1 MPHEEPEL
9 KWSLTQ
15 AFEDF
20 ANFDIDDEKLAGRI
34 SQENTSFFRAFR
46 DTDRLKVVKYAKL
59 MQFDNHTVLFAD
71 LFGKCS
77 ASSDEDDR
85 EDEDEPALSIYDYV
99 YVVDGSIKA
108 TSPKRQLLGYIG
120 ANEDLGK
127 LRLNIEMKYGTK
139 EGVEALAGAS
149 GCTAIVLPH
158 SQYKRFAVNAQQV
171 ENTNHLGIAELSRRM
186 QLLRKNPITSAWDN
200 RKLSKVSNALKQV
213 DLEPFQTYQEEGSCC
228 KEMFVVCHGEM
239 HLKKRGGVQHLVPR
253 NTSETFQYPT
263 ARKFT
268 NIDYIGNFRAVASWK
283 HC

>member
-108 TSPKRQLLGYIG
+108 RRTSPKRQLLGSIG

-127 LRLNIEMKYGTK
+127 LRLNIEMKYG
-139 EGVEALAGAS
+139 
-149 GCTAIVLPH
+149 
-158 SQYKRFAVNAQQV
+158 
-171 ENTNHLGIAELSRRM
+171 
-186 QLLRKNPITSAWDN
+186 
-200 RKLSKVSNALKQV
+200 
-213 DLEPFQTYQEEGSCC
+213 
-228 KEMFVVCHGEM
+228 
-239 HLKKRGGVQHLVPR
+239 KKRASKRLLGRLVALRYCHP
-253 NTSETFQYPT
+253 
-263 ARKFT
+263 
-268 NIDYIGNFRAVASWK
+268 
-283 HC
+283 

>member
-1 MPHEEPEL
+1 M
-9 KWSLTQ
+9 
-15 AFEDF
+15 
-20 ANFDIDDEKLAGRI
+20 
-34 SQENTSFFRAFR
+34 
-46 DTDRLKVVKYAKL
+46 KVVKYAKL
-59 MQFDNHTVLFAD
+59 MQFDNHTSFTD
-71 LFGKCS
+71 IFGKCS

-108 TSPKRQLLGYIG
+108 RRTSPKRQLLGSIG

-200 RKLSKVSNALKQV
+200 RKVSKASNALKQV
-213 DLEPFQTYQEEGSCC
+213 DLEPFQTYQEEGSRC
-228 KEMFVVCHGEM
+228 KELFIVYRGEM
-239 HLKKRGGVQHLVPR
+239 HLKKRGVQHLGSKELSTKPLVSNSAP
-253 NTSETFQYPT
+253 
-263 ARKFT
+263 
-268 NIDYIGNFRAVASWK
+268 IHK
-283 HC
+283 HRLHWQF